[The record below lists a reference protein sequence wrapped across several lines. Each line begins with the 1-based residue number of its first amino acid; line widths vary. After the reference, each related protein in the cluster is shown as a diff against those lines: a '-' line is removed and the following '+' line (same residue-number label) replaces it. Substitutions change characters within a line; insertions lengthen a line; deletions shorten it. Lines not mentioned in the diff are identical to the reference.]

1 MIILEVIVFVAILA
15 FALFD
20 LRERAVPSFA
30 TTTVILA
37 LLLIQPQNL
46 IWGVSAFTFG
56 WLLYE
61 FDFLGGRFF
70 GGIADVKVVTIIGL
84 MISNLQQFASLMI
97 ATTGFSVILSIILYY
112 RNNQKIPDEVPF
124 IPVLLLVYM
133 VVLIVGAVA

>member
-1 MIILEVIVFVAILA
+1 MILEFIVFIAIA
-15 FALFD
+15 FFAFLD
-20 LRERAVPSFA
+20 WRSHELPSFA

-46 IWGVSAFTFG
+46 IWGISAFAFG

-84 MISNLQQFASLMI
+84 MITSLAQFATLMI
-97 ATTGFSVILSIILYY
+97 ATTGLSVVLSIILYY
-112 RNNQKIPDEVPF
+112 RNDKKIPDEIPF
-124 IPVLLLVYM
+124 IPVLLLVY
-133 VVLIVGAVA
+133 LITIAVGSFI

>member
-1 MIILEVIVFVAILA
+1 MILETIVFLAIA
-15 FALFD
+15 VFAYVD
-20 LRERAVPSFA
+20 WKSHAVPSFA

-37 LLLIQPQNL
+37 LLLIQPENL

-84 MISNLQQFASLMI
+84 MISSLPEFASMMV
-97 ATTGFSVILSIILYY
+97 ATTGLSVVLSIILYY
-112 RNNQKIPDEVPF
+112 RNNKKIPDEIPF
-124 IPVLLLVYM
+124 IPVLLLVY
-133 VVLIVGAVA
+133 VIVLLVGWFL

>member
-1 MIILEVIVFVAILA
+1 MILEAIVFLAIA
-15 FALFD
+15 VFAYLD
-20 LRERAVPSFA
+20 WRSHAVPSFA

-46 IWGVSAFTFG
+46 IWGVSAFVFG

-70 GGIADVKVVTIIGL
+70 GGLADVKVVTIIGL
-84 MISNLQQFASLMI
+84 MISNLQQFASLMV

-112 RNNQKIPDEVPF
+112 RHNKKIPDEIPF
-124 IPVLLLVYM
+124 IPALLLVYIT
-133 VVLIVGAVA
+133 VLIVRGFV